1 VLCSQVFRSSVP
13 SDLLP
18 SSPAGVCQAPFRMNA
33 AALGQRNG
41 GSASVAECHIKGA
54 VRQRF
59 ARRHIREDT
68 LPGPVRSQ
76 GRVARYVIQNWSYVL
91 SASRF
96 SRSSWPNLRMGGHG

>member
-1 VLCSQVFRSSVP
+1 MLCSQVFRSSVP

-41 GSASVAECHIKGA
+41 GSAPVAECHIEGA

-96 SRSSWPNLRMGGHG
+96 SRSS